1 MLFYNY
7 HARLSQSFK
16 IVNTL
21 RKMLQLCDNLTK
33 LWQGCYKLEI
43 FIWVEIVKGP
53 KHTLKFCGGHGPPPA
68 MMPMS
73 VGINDMWLQLIV
85 YTSAANFVIVS
96 NM

>member
-1 MLFYNY
+1 MEFYNY
-7 HARLSQSFK
+7 HARLSQPFK

-21 RKMLQLCDNLTK
+21 HKMLQLCDNLTK

-53 KHTLKFCGGHGPPPA
+53 KHIFKNLWGPWPPA
-68 MMPMS
+68 LMPMS

-85 YTSAANFVIVS
+85 CTSATNFVIVS
-96 NM
+96 NL